1 MENKNLIC
9 QSCGMPL
16 DKDPYKGGTNLDQ
29 SKSDKYCSFCFKEGK
44 FMDEGITLE
53 QKIEKNIKMA
63 VNMGMPQDK
72 AQEMAESILPNL
84 ERWK

>member
-1 MENKNLIC
+1 MENKYLIC
-9 QSCGMPL
+9 QSCAMQL

>member
-44 FMDEGITLE
+44 FMDEGITME

>member
-63 VNMGMPQDK
+63 VNTGMPQDK